1 MKKIFVQCD
10 DKPAY
15 FKLKEALNKKGV
27 KPLREDFQRNEPVFV
42 QVDDS
47 VGLFSTVSQACVKG
61 NYILNFNDLIF
72 E

>member
-10 DKPAY
+10 TKRKYLDFKDK
-15 FKLKEALNKKGV
+15 LLNKGYTPV
-27 KPLREDFQRNEPVFV
+27 KESFDRNDPVFV
-42 QVDDS
+42 ETNDALA
-47 VGLFSTVSQACVKG
+47 LFSVVSQACVKG